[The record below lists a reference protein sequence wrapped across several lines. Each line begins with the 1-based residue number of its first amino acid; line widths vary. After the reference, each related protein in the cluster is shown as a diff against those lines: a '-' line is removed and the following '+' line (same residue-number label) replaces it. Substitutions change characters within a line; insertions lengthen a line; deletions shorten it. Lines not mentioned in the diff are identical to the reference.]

1 MKYDSDIELG
11 KLTDE
16 IDNSISQD
24 VVTENALRQKD
35 REDLIDLVSK
45 RTTETTLKYY
55 FITLSNPL
63 EKEPVEYWV
72 DVMKSLVKYYHLM
85 SLKVFLSDSFII
97 NNYEIQVQRI
107 LKYLKTNL
115 VVKIIEKTVTN
126 KTTRD
131 ELEKIFSEDEDCP
144 FLLKW
149 GIKFIDRQSYDL
161 FINVVFD
168 EFHRP
173 FEEENE

>member
-107 LKYLKTNL
+107 LKYLKTKSL
-115 VVKIIEKTVTN
+115 VVN
-126 KTTRD
+126 K
-131 ELEKIFSEDEDCP
+131 
-144 FLLKW
+144 
-149 GIKFIDRQSYDL
+149 
-161 FINVVFD
+161 
-168 EFHRP
+168 
-173 FEEENE
+173 